1 MRSLREHLGESSME
15 PRFGRVLTAMVTPFN
30 ASGDVDYEEAG
41 RLALWLTE
49 HGSDGLVVSGT
60 TGESATLNREEK
72 LRLYKAVRAAVGPE
86 HKVLAG
92 TGSYDT
98 SETVVLSLEA
108 EETGV
113 DGLLIVT
120 PYYSRPSQEG
130 LYQHYKAVAEATELP
145 IVLYNVPARTGVN
158 LEAATTLRLAQIDG
172 IVAVKEAS
180 GLMAQVGEITLNAPK
195 GFELYGGADEVNLPI
210 LALGGVG
217 NISVISHVVG
227 PDLQEM
233 HQAFF
238 SGDMDTARRRHLG
251 TLPMTK
257 AMFSA
262 PSPVPTKTA
271 LQMLD
276 VLPSSRVRLP
286 LVDASEK
293 DRALIHAALKDYGLL
308 RG

>member
-1 MRSLREHLGESSME
+1 ME
-15 PRFGRVLTAMVTPFN
+15 PRFGRVLTAMVTPFD
-30 ASGDVDYEEAG
+30 AAGDVDYEEAG
-41 RLALWLTE
+41 RLARWLTD
-49 HGSDGLVVSGT
+49 HGSDGLVVTGT
-60 TGESATLNREEK
+60 TGESATLHREEK
-72 LRLYKAVRAAVGPE
+72 LRLYKAVKDAVGM
-86 HKVLAG
+86 KAIVLAG

-113 DGLLIVT
+113 DGLLVVT
-120 PYYSRPSQEG
+120 PYYNRPSQEG

-145 IVLYNVPARTGVN
+145 VVLYNVPARTGVN
-158 LEAATTLRLAQIDG
+158 LEAATTLRLAQIEN

-180 GLMAQVGEITLNAPK
+180 GLMAQVGEIVAYAPD
-195 GFELYGGADEVNLPI
+195 GFQLYGGADEVNLPV

-227 PDLQEM
+227 PDLQAM
-233 HQAFF
+233 HKAFF
-238 SGDMDTARRRHLG
+238 AGDMDRARRLHLG

-257 AMFSA
+257 AMFSV

-271 LQMLD
+271 LTMMD

-286 LVDASEK
+286 LVDASDDE
-293 DRALIHAALKDYGLL
+293 RALIHSALKEYGLL
-308 RG
+308 RE

>member
-1 MRSLREHLGESSME
+1 MASPE
-15 PRFGRVLTAMVTPFN
+15 PIFGRVLTAMITPFDTAGN
-30 ASGDVDYEEAG
+30 VDYGEAG
-41 RLALWLTE
+41 RMAQWLTE

-60 TGESATLNREEK
+60 TGESATLSLDEK
-72 LRLYKAVRAAVGPE
+72 MRMYEAVVQAVAGRA
-86 HKVLAG
+86 KVLAG

-98 SETVVLSLEA
+98 AETVELSRA
-108 EETGV
+108 ASETGV
-113 DGLLIVT
+113 DGLLVVT
-120 PYYSRPSQEG
+120 PYYNRPSQEG
-130 LYQHYKAVAEATELP
+130 LYQHYQAVAGATSLP
-145 IVLYNVPARTGVN
+145 VVLYNVPARTGVN
-158 LEAATTLRLAQIDG
+158 LEAATVLRLAHLDN

-180 GLMAQVGEITLNAPK
+180 KLLDQVGEIVLGAPE
-195 GFELYGGADEVNLPI
+195 GFQVYGGADEVNLPI

-227 PDLQEM
+227 PDLQKM

-238 SGDMDTARRRHLG
+238 AGDMDTARRIHLN
-251 TLPMTK
+251 TLPMTR

-271 LQMLD
+271 LAMMD

-286 LVDASEK
+286 LVEANEK
-293 DRALIHAALKDYGLL
+293 ERGVIHAALKDYGLL

>member
-1 MRSLREHLGESSME
+1 MSNME
-15 PRFGRVLTAMVTPFN
+15 PRFGRVLTAMVTPFDS
-30 ASGDVDYEEAG
+30 AGDVDYDEAG
-41 RLALWLTE
+41 RLAIWLTE
-49 HGSDGLVVSGT
+49 HGSDGLVVTGT

-72 LRLYKAVRAAVGPE
+72 LRLYKTVKEAVGM
-86 HKVLAG
+86 KAVVLAG

-113 DGLLIVT
+113 DGLLVVT
-120 PYYSRPSQEG
+120 PYYNRPSQEG

-145 IVLYNVPARTGVN
+145 VVLYNVPARTGVN
-158 LEAATTLRLAQIDG
+158 LEAATVLRLAQIDN

-180 GLMAQVGEITLNAPK
+180 GLMAQVGEITLNAPA
-195 GFELYGGADEVNLPI
+195 GFQLYGGADEVNLPI

-217 NISVISHVVG
+217 NISVVSHVVG

-233 HQAFF
+233 HRAFF
-238 SGDMDTARRRHLG
+238 CGDIDTARRLHLG

-293 DRALIHAALKDYGLL
+293 ERAGIHAALKDYGLL

>member
-1 MRSLREHLGESSME
+1 ME
-15 PRFGRVLTAMVTPFN
+15 PRFGRVLTAMVTPFT

-41 RLALWLTE
+41 RMAVWLTE
-49 HGSDGLVVSGT
+49 HGSNGLVVTGT
-60 TGESATLNREEK
+60 TGESATLTREEK
-72 LRLYKAVRAAVGPE
+72 LRLYKTVREAVGPE

-113 DGLLIVT
+113 DGLLVVT
-120 PYYSRPSQEG
+120 PYYNRPSQEG
-130 LYQHYKAVAEATELP
+130 LFQHYKAIAEAVELP

-158 LEAATTLRLAQIDG
+158 LEAATTLRLAQIEN

-180 GLMAQVGEITLNAPK
+180 GLMAQVGEIILHAPE
-195 GFELYGGADEVNLPI
+195 GFQLYGGADEVNLPI

-238 SGDMDTARRRHLG
+238 AGDMDTARRLHLG

-293 DRALIHAALKDYGLL
+293 ERALIHAALKDYGLL

>member
-1 MRSLREHLGESSME
+1 ME
-15 PRFGRVLTAMVTPFN
+15 PRFGRVLTAMITPFD
-30 ASGDVDYEEAG
+30 ASGSVDYDEAG
-41 RLALWLTE
+41 RLAQWLVA
-49 HGSDGLVVSGT
+49 HGSDGLVVTGT

-72 LRLYKAVRAAVGPE
+72 LRLYKTVRDAVGTSA
-86 HKVLAG
+86 KVLAG

-113 DGLLIVT
+113 DALLVVT
-120 PYYSRPSQEG
+120 PYYNKPSQEG

-145 IVLYNVPARTGVN
+145 VVLYNVPARTAVN
-158 LEAATTLRLAQIDG
+158 LEAATVLRLAQIEN

-180 GLMAQVGEITLNAPK
+180 GLMAQVGEIALNAPE
-195 GFELYGGADEVNLPI
+195 GFQIYGGADEVNLPI

-217 NISVISHVVG
+217 NISVVSHVAG
-227 PDLQEM
+227 PDLQAM

-238 SGDMDTARRRHLG
+238 AGDMDTARRLHLA
-251 TLPMTK
+251 TLPMTR

-271 LQMLD
+271 LAMMD
-276 VLPSSRVRLP
+276 VLPGSRVRLP

-293 DRALIHAALKDYGLL
+293 ERALIHTALKDYGLL

>member
-1 MRSLREHLGESSME
+1 MAIREARNEA
-15 PRFGRVLTAMVTPFN
+15 RFGRVLTAMVTPFN
-30 ASGDVDYEEAG
+30 AAGEVDYEETG
-41 RLALWLTE
+41 RIAQWLAA
-49 HGSDGLVVSGT
+49 HGSDGLVVTGT
-60 TGESATLNREEK
+60 TGESATLSRDEK
-72 LRLYKAVRAAVGPE
+72 LRLFQTVREAVGPE
-86 HKVLAG
+86 TKVLAG

-98 SETVVLSLEA
+98 AETVALSTVA
-108 EETGV
+108 EGTGV

-120 PYYSRPSQEG
+120 PYYNKPSQEG
-130 LYQHYKAVAEATELP
+130 LFQHYKAVAEATSLP
-145 IVLYNVPARTGVN
+145 IVLYNVPGRTSVN
-158 LEAATTLRLAQIDG
+158 MEAATTLRLAQIEN
-172 IVAVKEAS
+172 IVAIKEAS
-180 GLMAQVGEITLNAPK
+180 TLMAQVGEIIAYAPD
-195 GFELYGGADEVNLPI
+195 GFEVYGGADEVNLPI

-227 PDLQEM
+227 PDLQKM

-238 SGDMDTARRRHLG
+238 HGDFETARRLHLG
-251 TLPMTK
+251 TLPITK

-271 LQMLD
+271 LAMMD

-293 DRALIHAALKDYGLL
+293 ERALIHAALKEYGLL

>member
-1 MRSLREHLGESSME
+1 MSRME
-15 PRFGRVLTAMVTPFN
+15 PRFGRVLTAMVTPFT
-30 ASGDVDYEEAG
+30 ASGDVDYEEAA
-41 RLALWLTE
+41 RLAVWLTG
-49 HGSDGLVVSGT
+49 HGSDGLVVTGT

-72 LRLYKAVRAAVGPE
+72 LRLYKTVREAVAPK
-86 HKVLAG
+86 HQILAG

-108 EETGV
+108 EEMGV
-113 DGLLIVT
+113 DGLLVVT
-120 PYYSRPSQEG
+120 PYYNRPSQEG
-130 LYQHYKAVAEATELP
+130 LFQHYKAVAEATELP
-145 IVLYNVPARTGVN
+145 VVLYNVPARTGVN

-180 GLMAQVGEITLNAPK
+180 GLMAQVGEIVQGAPD

-217 NISVISHVVG
+217 NISVISHVAG

-233 HQAFF
+233 HRAFF
-238 SGDMDTARRRHLG
+238 CGDLDTARRLHLS

-293 DRALIHAALKDYGLL
+293 ERALIHAALKDYGLL

>member
-1 MRSLREHLGESSME
+1 ME
-15 PRFGRVLTAMVTPFN
+15 PRFGRVLTAMVTPFD
-30 ASGDVDYEEAG
+30 AGGGVDYEEAA
-41 RLALWLTE
+41 RLAVWLTE
-49 HGSDGLVVSGT
+49 RGSDGLVVTGT

-72 LRLYKAVRAAVGPE
+72 LRLYKTVRDAVGPE

-108 EETGV
+108 EEVGV

-158 LEAATTLRLAQIDG
+158 LEAATTLRLAQIEG

-180 GLMAQVGEITLNAPK
+180 GLMTQVGEIVQGAPE
-195 GFELYGGADEVNLPI
+195 GFQLYGGADEVNLPI

-227 PDLQEM
+227 PDLSEM
-233 HQAFF
+233 HRAFF
-238 SGDMDTARRRHLG
+238 AGDMDTARRLHLG

-286 LVDASEK
+286 LVDAGEK
-293 DRALIHAALKDYGLL
+293 ERALIHAALKDYGLL

>member
-1 MRSLREHLGESSME
+1 MASNERE
-15 PRFGRVLTAMVTPFN
+15 PRFGRLLTAMVTPFE
-30 ASGDVDYEEAG
+30 ASGGVDYEGAG
-41 RLALWLTE
+41 RLAQWLAA

-72 LRLYKAVRAAVGPE
+72 LRLFQTVRAAVGPE
-86 HKVLAG
+86 TKVLAG

-113 DGLLIVT
+113 DGLLVVT
-120 PYYSRPSQEG
+120 PYYNRPSQEG
-130 LYQHYKAVAEATELP
+130 LFQHYRAIAGATELP

-158 LEAATTLRLAQIDG
+158 LEAVTVLRLAEIDG

-180 GLMAQVGEITLNAPK
+180 GLLAQVGEIALNAPE
-195 GFELYGGADEVNLPI
+195 GFQIYGGADEVNLPI

-217 NISVISHVVG
+217 NISVISHVIG
-227 PDLQEM
+227 PDLQAM

-238 SGDMDTARRRHLG
+238 AGDLETARRLHLG
-251 TLPMTK
+251 TLPVTR
-257 AMFSA
+257 AMFSL

-271 LQMLD
+271 LSMLD
-276 VLPSSRVRLP
+276 VLPGPHVRLP
-286 LVDASEK
+286 LVDATEREEAVIQS
-293 DRALIHAALKDYGLL
+293 ALKAYGLI
-308 RG
+308 